1 MVHLFCHSSFLKD
14 ISRTRLASYLC
25 FLLQALNPFYLFQAY
40 TVILWSIQMYWK
52 FAVIIAIT
60 SVLSVTA
67 SVWETRRVSN
77 CLSVGHLAAEARRVN
92 SSSDFVMNY
101 SYLPNKRAGWKI
113 GQKNNRAGLNNRV
126 GWKNYEKFN
135 NCAG

>member
-1 MVHLFCHSSFLKD
+1 
-14 ISRTRLASYLC
+14 
-25 FLLQALNPFYLFQAY
+25 
-40 TVILWSIQMYWK
+40 MYWK

-113 GQKNNRAGLNNRV
+113 GQNEINVQGQINVQGGKMLNLNNRV
-126 GWKNYEKFN
+126 R
-135 NCAG
+135 